1 MSVPCKSERSLL
13 SYDEYETV
21 RVTHHPAVYDLK
33 IEELDALRTRLRAM
47 RNKERTLARQKSREA
62 RGKVEAR
69 GGSFPGT
76 AEKPSRRRQVFA
88 NALKRINKEFSRT
101 RKLEARVA
109 FIEAARRA
117 LELRRAGETVH
128 HPAASDSAEQGM
140 RPLASKRTR
149 TKVHPRRI
157 GTVSQAT
164 KVSQA
169 ARDSRAS

>member
-21 RVTHHPAVYDLK
+21 RVTHHPAIYDLNM
-33 IEELDALRTRLRAM
+33 EELHALRVRLRAM

-62 RGKVEAR
+62 RGKGEPR

-88 NALKRINKEFSRT
+88 GALKRVNKEVSRT
-101 RKLEARVA
+101 RKLEARA
-109 FIEAARRA
+109 ALIETARRA
-117 LELRRAGETVH
+117 LELRRAGEALH
-128 HPAASDSAEQGM
+128 HPAASDSADQGM
-140 RPLASKRTR
+140 RPLVSRRRR
-149 TKVHPRRI
+149 TKVQPRNI

-164 KVSQA
+164 KAAQA